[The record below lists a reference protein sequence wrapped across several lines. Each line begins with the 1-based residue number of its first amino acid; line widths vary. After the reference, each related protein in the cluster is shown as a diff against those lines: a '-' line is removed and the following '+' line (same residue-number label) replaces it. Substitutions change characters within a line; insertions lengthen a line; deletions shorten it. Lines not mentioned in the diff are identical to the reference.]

1 MVLTM
6 VNIAIMGS
14 DGAMGRLVTTVCMQ
28 DSDVKIVAGFTIES
42 SPNVGMDL
50 GLLTGGKALGVNIQP
65 MKDFKNTMQAIKPDV
80 LIDFTLPEGTE
91 THTKWAIGEGIP
103 AVIGTTGLSA
113 GFLTWVAQEVK
124 KKGITAIISSNFS
137 TGMNILF
144 KISAE
149 LAKLLRAWDIEI
161 IEAHHHR
168 KKDSPSGT
176 AISIAQS
183 IAVAL
188 GVKLDD
194 VAKYGRDKGV
204 NPRKLGDKE
213 IGIHAIR
220 AGDIVGDHTVLYG
233 GPGERIELVHRVQ
246 SREAFAQG
254 AIKAAKYIAKN
265 PKLGKVITM
274 QDVLGL

>member
-1 MVLTM
+1 MVK
-6 VNIAIMGS
+6 IAIMGS
-14 DGAMGRLVTTVCMQ
+14 DGAMGRLVTTAAMQ
-28 DSDVKIVAGFTIES
+28 EPDLKIVAGFTIDV

-50 GLLTGGKALGVNIQP
+50 GLLSSGKPLGVKIQP
-65 MKDFKNTMQAIKPDV
+65 MKEFKTGILATKPDV

-91 THTKWAIGEGIP
+91 THTKWAIGEGVP
-103 AVIGTTGLSA
+103 AVIGTTGLSQA
-113 GFLTWVAQEVK
+113 FRTWVTQKVK
-124 KKGITAIISSNFS
+124 EKGITVVISSNFS
-137 TGMNILF
+137 TGMNIFF
-144 KISAE
+144 KAAAE
-149 LAKLLRAWDIEI
+149 LASNLKGWDIEI

-176 AISIAQS
+176 ALSIAES
-183 IAVAL
+183 IAGAL
-188 GVKLDD
+188 NVKLEE

-204 NPRKLGDKE
+204 NPRKLGEKE

-233 GPGERIELVHRVQ
+233 GPGERIELVHRVT

-254 AIKAAKYIAKN
+254 AVKAAKFVVKN
-265 PKLGKVITM
+265 PKLGKIISM

>member
-1 MVLTM
+1 M

-14 DGAMGRLVTTVCMQ
+14 DGVMGRLVTTVAMQ
-28 DSDVKIVAGFTIES
+28 DTDVKIVAGFTIDT
-42 SPNVGMDL
+42 SPNAGMDL
-50 GLLTGGKALGVNIQP
+50 GQLVGGKTLGVKIQP
-65 MKDFKNTMQAIKPDV
+65 MKDFKTVMLATKPDV

-103 AVIGTTGLSA
+103 AVIGTTGLSPA
-113 GFLTWVAQEVK
+113 FLTWVAQEVK
-124 KKGITAIISSNFS
+124 KKGITAVISSNFS
-137 TGMNILF
+137 TGMNIFF

-149 LAKLLRAWDIEI
+149 LAKLLKDWDIEI
-161 IEAHHHR
+161 MEAHHHR
-168 KKDSPSGT
+168 KKDTPSGT
-176 AISIAQS
+176 ALSIAQS
-183 IAVAL
+183 IAGAL

-220 AGDIVGDHTVLYG
+220 AGDIVGDHFVLYG
-233 GPGERIELVHRVQ
+233 GPGERIELVHRVT
-246 SREAFAQG
+246 SRETFAQG
-254 AIKAAKYIAKN
+254 AVRAAKYIAKN
-265 PKLGKVITM
+265 PKLGKVLSM

>member
-1 MVLTM
+1 M

-14 DGAMGRLVTTVCMQ
+14 DGAMGRLVTAAAMQ
-28 DSDVKIVAGFTIES
+28 DPDVKIVAGYTIDV

-50 GLLTGGKALGVNIQP
+50 GQLTGGKALGVKIQP
-65 MKDFKNTMQAIKPDV
+65 MKDFKSDIQATKPDV

-91 THTKWAIGEGIP
+91 TYTKWAIGEGIP
-103 AVIGTTGLSA
+103 AVIGTTGLSPA
-113 GFLTWVAQEVK
+113 FLTWVAQEAK
-124 KKGITAIISSNFS
+124 KKGMTVVISSNFS

-149 LAKLLRAWDIEI
+149 LAILLKAWDIEI

-183 IAVAL
+183 IAGAL

-220 AGDIVGDHTVLYG
+220 AGDIVGDHTVLYA
-233 GPGERIELVHRVQ
+233 GPGERIELIHRVS

-254 AIKAAKYIAKN
+254 AVKAAKYIAKN
-265 PKLGKVITM
+265 PKLGKVLSM